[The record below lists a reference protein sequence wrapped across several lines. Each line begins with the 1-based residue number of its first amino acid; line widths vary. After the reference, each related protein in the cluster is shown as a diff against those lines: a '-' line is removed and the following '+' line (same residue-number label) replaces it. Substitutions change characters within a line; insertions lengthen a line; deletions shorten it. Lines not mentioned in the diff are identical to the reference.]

1 MLTVEDD
8 DPAVP
13 PAGLGVVA
21 EAHVVALLARGLAVV
36 MQVHFVATETGVS
49 RLHAGEL
56 QEQQEKQQIIYSGG
70 NKLREYDVLVLIC
83 S

>member
-56 QEQQEKQQIIYSGG
+56 QDSKRSSR
-70 NKLREYDVLVLIC
+70 LFTLVGIN
-83 S
+83 